1 MLFTTSDKYTVRGFF
16 IFGPLTMQ
24 NKKHLVIAIDGPS
37 GTGKSTTAKLIAK
50 NLGLTYLDTGAMYR
64 AITFAA
70 LSAKITPD
78 NKEDLDQ
85 LLQSTT
91 IDFDSDNKVWV
102 NGICREVEIRG
113 AEVSKVVS
121 IYSAIPAV
129 REALTQQ
136 QRQIGQKQNCIL
148 DGRDIGTV
156 VFPHA
161 DYKFFLVTDIQ
172 VRARRRFLEC
182 QEKGIPMTLEEIEK
196 NLSERD
202 RLDSSRETAPLKK
215 APDAIEID
223 TTQLSIQEQVK
234 KIQDYVGVVA

>member
-1 MLFTTSDKYTVRGFF
+1 
-16 IFGPLTMQ
+16 MQ

-70 LSAKITPD
+70 LSAGITPD
-78 NKEDLDQ
+78 NKEDLNQ
-85 LLQSTT
+85 LLRSTA
-91 IDFDSDNKVWV
+91 IDFDSDNRVWV
-102 NGICREVEIRG
+102 NGICRENEIRG

-129 REALTQQ
+129 RNALTEK
-136 QRQIGQKQNCIL
+136 QREIGQKQSCIL

-161 DYKFFLVTDIQ
+161 DYKFFLITDTQ
-172 VRARRRFLEC
+172 VRAQRRFLEY